1 MRAATA
7 LAALILASCTAGSG
21 PDSASDAGE
30 LARALEGRVAGVAQ
44 RCLPATQ
51 NSGPQIIGETLL
63 YRQGRTL
70 WRAELPDGCPSL
82 RGDPILVTEIFG
94 GSICRNDRFRTIDRG
109 APAIPG
115 PSCRFGDFTPY
126 VKPAS

>member
-1 MRAATA
+1 MRAATT
-7 LAALILASCTAGSG
+7 LAATLLAGCTAGSA
-21 PDSASDAGE
+21 PESASATGD
-30 LARALEGRVAGVAQ
+30 LARALEGRVAGAPQ

-51 NSGPQIIGETLL
+51 SDGPMIIGETLL

-70 WRAELPDGCPSL
+70 WRAEVPDGCPGL

-94 GSICRNDRFRTIDRG
+94 NSICRNDRFRTIDRG
-109 APAIPG
+109 ARIPG

-126 VKPAS
+126 AKPRS